1 MNGRRISYDI
11 KYNGT
16 SIIADIDPF
25 VTGLSFTDNFSGS
38 ADDITLN
45 LADKNRQWIGSW
57 MPKNGASLEATLII
71 SEGWGSDKKVT
82 KRNLGYFEID
92 ETSGGGPPMA
102 VQIKAVSIPQDT
114 SLKGEEKS
122 RSWENTNL
130 KKVVTDVAKKNGLGV
145 YFSGVENPEYE
156 RVDQSKESDGAFLYR
171 LTNEAGFALKIAN
184 KKVYIID
191 EAKLESED
199 YVTTIKRTDSNI
211 KKWDYK
217 DTLNG
222 SYKACRVKYT
232 DPNKKKTFDKTF
244 TPSKPPATGKLLQV
258 NEEVKSNDDA
268 IRLAKMKLREANKEA
283 TTVTISWTGIFPIYA
298 GETISLQEFN
308 NLDGKYII
316 TSLSGSVGNGSET
329 TINLRKCLEGY

>member
-11 KYNGT
+11 EYNGS

-38 ADDITLN
+38 ADDISLN
-45 LADKNRQWIGSW
+45 LADKNRLWIGSW
-57 MPKNGASLEATLII
+57 MPKKGASLKVSLII
-71 SEGWGSDKKVT
+71 SEGWGSNKVT

-102 VQIKAVSIPQDT
+102 VQIKAVSVPQDT

-145 YFSGVENPEYE
+145 YFSGAENPEYD

-171 LTNEAGFALKIAN
+171 LANEAGFALKIAN

-191 EAKLESED
+191 EAKLESEEP
-199 YVTTIKRTDSNI
+199 VTTIKRTDTNI

-222 SYKACRVKYT
+222 IYKACRVKYT
-232 DPNKKKTFDKTF
+232 DPNKKRTYDYTF
-244 TPSKPPATGKLLQV
+244 TPSKPPATGKVLQV
-258 NEEVKSNDDA
+258 NEEVKSTDDA
-268 IRLAKMKLREANKEA
+268 KRLAKIKLREANKEA
-283 TTVTISWTGIFPIYA
+283 TTVTISWTGIFPFYA
-298 GETISLQEFN
+298 GETVTLKEFSH
-308 NLDGKYII
+308 LDGKYII
-316 TSLSGSVGNGSET
+316 TSLSGSIGKGSDT
-329 TINLRKCLEGY
+329 SINLRKCLGGY

>member
-1 MNGRRISYDI
+1 MDGRRISYDI
-11 KYNGT
+11 KYEGS

-38 ADDITLN
+38 ADDISLN

-57 MPKNGASLEATLII
+57 MPKMGASLEVSLLI
-71 SEGWGSDKKVT
+71 SAGWGSNTTT

-102 VQIKAVSIPQDT
+102 VQIKGLSVPQSS

-145 YFSGVENPEYE
+145 YFSGMDNPDYE

-171 LTNEAGFALKIAN
+171 LANEAGFALKIAN
-184 KKVYIID
+184 KKVFIID
-191 EAKLESED
+191 EAKLESEEF
-199 YVTTIKRTDSNI
+199 VTTIKRTDSNI

-217 DTLNG
+217 NTLNG
-222 SYKACRVKYT
+222 TYKACRVKYT
-232 DPNKKKTFDKTF
+232 DPNKKRTYDQTF
-244 TPSKPPATGKLLQV
+244 TPTKPPATGKVLQV

-268 IRLAKMKLREANKEA
+268 KRLAKMKLREANKGA
-283 TTVTISWTGIFPIYA
+283 TTVTISWAGIFPYYA
-298 GETISLQEFN
+298 GETVRLQEFS

-316 TSLSGSVGNGSET
+316 TSLAGSIGNSSET
-329 TINLRKCLEGY
+329 TISLRKCLEGY